1 RAGAPEA
8 SLSGWGILGRDRGL
22 AWHRAVAPG
31 VEVGEIT
38 THGLALSRPR
48 RGFESRWGDQ
58 ISSLRFSAK
67 TFRRRHG
74 RDGKPLRPLICLGE
88 RRVFSRQQRRA
99 NDDPRRPG
107 TREPISR

>member
-1 RAGAPEA
+1 MFRDRTRFGRPTGINAIKRC
-8 SLSGWGILGRDRGL
+8 ILGINRGL

-88 RRVFSRQQRRA
+88 RRVFILAGNSAERM
-99 NDDPRRPG
+99 
-107 TREPISR
+107 TI